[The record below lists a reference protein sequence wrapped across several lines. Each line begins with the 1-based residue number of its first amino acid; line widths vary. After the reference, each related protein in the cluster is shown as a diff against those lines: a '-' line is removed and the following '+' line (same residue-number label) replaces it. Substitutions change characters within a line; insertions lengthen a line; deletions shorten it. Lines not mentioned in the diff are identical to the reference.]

1 MSLDA
6 IREAFVEFVSVTD
19 DFMGVP
25 LLGATAETI
34 PLIVPNTPFDE
45 NGNPIF
51 EDIVENVSN
60 LLGLDDVDNTGTV
73 DEEVE

>member
-1 MSLDA
+1 LSLDE

-34 PLIVPNTPFDE
+34 PLIVPNTPFDDD
-45 NGNPIF
+45 GNPIF
-51 EDIVENVSN
+51 EDIVEVAAN
-60 LLGLDDVDNTGTV
+60 LLGLDDDDNTITP
-73 DEEVE
+73 EQEVE

>member
-51 EDIVENVSN
+51 EDIVESVSD
-60 LLGLDDVDNTGTV
+60 LLGLDDVDNTGTI
-73 DEEVE
+73 DEEAE

>member
-6 IREAFVEFVSVTD
+6 IREAFVEFVSITD

-51 EDIVENVSN
+51 EDIVESVSD
-60 LLGLDDVDNTGTV
+60 LLGLDDVDNTGTI
-73 DEEVE
+73 DEEAE

>member
-6 IREAFVEFVSVTD
+6 IKEAFVSFVSVTD

-34 PLIVPNTPFDE
+34 PLIVPNTPFDD

-51 EDIVENVSN
+51 EDIVESAID
-60 LLGLDDVDNTGTV
+60 LLGLDDIDNTGST